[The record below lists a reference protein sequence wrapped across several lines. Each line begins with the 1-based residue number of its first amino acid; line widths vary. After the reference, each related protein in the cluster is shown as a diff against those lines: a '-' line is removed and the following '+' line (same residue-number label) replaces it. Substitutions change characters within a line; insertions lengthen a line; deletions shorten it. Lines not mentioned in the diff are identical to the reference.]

1 MNNDKFS
8 ALVKEQKQKKLIGVL
23 RDKSR
28 RFLNDMEIESIAR
41 SMDADRQYSV
51 DVYVDSVNFDPS
63 CIPQRRSGEFICLRG
78 REFEPTV
85 FISHSSLA
93 NAQNSV
99 VIVIPPCRM
108 ATTLQGSWRNERKE
122 LS

>member
-1 MNNDKFS
+1 MNNEKFS
-8 ALVKEQKQKKLIGVL
+8 ALVKEQKQKKLISTL

-41 SMDADRQYSV
+41 LMDVDRQYSV
-51 DVYVDSVNFDPS
+51 NVYVDSVNFDPS
-63 CIPQRRSGEFICLRG
+63 CIPQRQSGEFICLQG

-85 FISHSSLA
+85 FISHSNMA
-93 NAQNSV
+93 NNRNSV

-108 ATTLQGSWRNERKE
+108 ATSLQGSWRYERKE

>member
-93 NAQNSV
+93 NVQNSV

-108 ATTLQGSWRNERKE
+108 ATTLQGSWKNERKE

>member
-1 MNNDKFS
+1 MNNEKFS
-8 ALVKEQKQKKLIGVL
+8 ALVKEQKQKKLIGAL

-51 DVYVDSVNFDPS
+51 DVYIDSVNFDPS

-93 NAQNSV
+93 NVQNSV

>member
-41 SMDADRQYSV
+41 LMDADRQYSV

-63 CIPQRRSGEFICLRG
+63 CIPPRQSGEFIILRG

-85 FISHSSLA
+85 YISHSSSA
-93 NAQNSV
+93 SINNSV

-108 ATTLQGSWRNERKE
+108 ATALQGSWRNERKE

>member
-23 RDKSR
+23 RDRSR

-93 NAQNSV
+93 NVQNSV

>member
-1 MNNDKFS
+1 MNNEKFS
-8 ALVKEQKQKKLIGVL
+8 ALVKEQKQKKLIGAL

-41 SMDADRQYSV
+41 LTEYCLSTSINLAI
-51 DVYVDSVNFDPS
+51 DSVNFDPS
-63 CIPQRRSGEFICLRG
+63 CIPQRQSGEFICLQG

-85 FISHSSLA
+85 FISHSNMAS
-93 NAQNSV
+93 NRNSV

-108 ATTLQGSWRNERKE
+108 ATSLQGSWRYERKE

>member
-51 DVYVDSVNFDPS
+51 DVYIDSVNFDPS

-93 NAQNSV
+93 NVQNSV

>member
-1 MNNDKFS
+1 MNNNKFS

-51 DVYVDSVNFDPS
+51 DLYVDSVNFDPS
-63 CIPQRRSGEFICLRG
+63 CIPERQSGELDRKST
-78 REFEPTV
+78 RLNS
-85 FISHSSLA
+85 SHNPSS
-93 NAQNSV
+93 
-99 VIVIPPCRM
+99 RM
-108 ATTLQGSWRNERKE
+108 PSSA
-122 LS
+122 

>member
-1 MNNDKFS
+1 MNNEKFS
-8 ALVKEQKQKKLIGVL
+8 ALVKEQKQKKLISAL

-85 FISHSSLA
+85 FISHSNMA
-93 NAQNSV
+93 NNRNSV

-108 ATTLQGSWRNERKE
+108 ATSLQGSWRYERKE

>member
-51 DVYVDSVNFDPS
+51 DVYVDSVNFDLS
-63 CIPQRRSGEFICLRG
+63 CITERQSDEFICLRG

-85 FISHSSLA
+85 FISHSNMAS
-93 NAQNSV
+93 NQNSV

-108 ATTLQGSWRNERKE
+108 TTTLQGSWRHERKE

>member
-1 MNNDKFS
+1 MNNEKFS
-8 ALVKEQKQKKLIGVL
+8 ALVKEQKKKKLIGVL

-28 RFLNDMEIESIAR
+28 RFLNDMEIESIAKM
-41 SMDADRQYSV
+41 MDADRQYSV

-63 CIPQRRSGEFICLRG
+63 CIPQRQSGEFICLRG

-85 FISHSSLA
+85 FISHSSMA
-93 NAQNSV
+93 NVQNSV

-108 ATTLQGSWRNERKE
+108 ATALQGSWRHERKD
-122 LS
+122 LT

>member
-1 MNNDKFS
+1 MNNEKFS
-8 ALVKEQKQKKLIGVL
+8 ALVKEQKQKKLIGAL

-41 SMDADRQYSV
+41 LMDVDRQYSV
-51 DVYVDSVNFDPS
+51 NVYVDSVNFDPS
-63 CIPQRRSGEFICLRG
+63 CIPQRRSGEFICLQG

-85 FISHSSLA
+85 FISHSNMAS
-93 NAQNSV
+93 NRNSV

-108 ATTLQGSWRNERKE
+108 ATSLQGSWRYERKE

>member
-51 DVYVDSVNFDPS
+51 DVYIDSVNFDPS

-93 NAQNSV
+93 NVHNSV

>member
-1 MNNDKFS
+1 MNNEKFS
-8 ALVKEQKQKKLIGVL
+8 ALVKEQKQKKLISAL
-23 RDKSR
+23 RYKSR

-41 SMDADRQYSV
+41 LMDVDRQYSV
-51 DVYVDSVNFDPS
+51 NVYIDSVNFDPS
-63 CIPQRRSGEFICLRG
+63 CIPERQSGEFIYLCG

-85 FISHSSLA
+85 FISHSNMAS
-93 NAQNSV
+93 NRNSV

-108 ATTLQGSWRNERKE
+108 TTTLQGSWKHERKE

>member
-51 DVYVDSVNFDPS
+51 DVYIDSVNFDLS
-63 CIPQRRSGEFICLRG
+63 CIPQRQSGEFICLRG

-93 NAQNSV
+93 NVHNSV

>member
-1 MNNDKFS
+1 MNNEKFS
-8 ALVKEQKQKKLIGVL
+8 ALVKEQKQKKLIGAL

-41 SMDADRQYSV
+41 LMDVDRQYSV
-51 DVYVDSVNFDPS
+51 NVYVDSVNFDPS
-63 CIPQRRSGEFICLRG
+63 CIPQRQSGEFICLQG

-85 FISHSSLA
+85 FISHSNMA
-93 NAQNSV
+93 NNRNSV

-108 ATTLQGSWRNERKE
+108 ATSLQGSWRYEREE

>member
-8 ALVKEQKQKKLIGVL
+8 ALVKEQKQKKLICVL

-51 DVYVDSVNFDPS
+51 DVYIDSVNFDPS

-93 NAQNSV
+93 NVQNSV